1 MRAVINEYAE
11 ALFMLAQESGL
22 TDEFS
27 KQLKTVKHA
36 FRNNPDY
43 VLLLSAPGIPK
54 EERAS
59 LVEQSFSDCHEYVI
73 SFLRLLC
80 ENGHISG
87 MLDCINEYEAL
98 RKSAQNT
105 LVARVTSAVELND
118 KQKSAIKEK
127 LQKRSGK
134 KVQLKCRVDNKIIG
148 GLVIE
153 MDGRIMDGSIKRGLH
168 DIREVIK

>member
-1 MRAVINEYAE
+1 
-11 ALFMLAQESGL
+11 MLAQENGL

-27 KQLKTVKHA
+27 KQLKTVKRE
-36 FRNNPDY
+36 FRENPDY

-54 EERAS
+54 AERIS
-59 LVEQSFSDCHEYVI
+59 LIEQSFSGCHEYVL
-73 SFLRLLC
+73 SLLRLLC
-80 ENGHISG
+80 ENGRIG
-87 MLDCINEYEAL
+87 GVLDCIKDYESL

-118 KQKSAIKEK
+118 GEKAAITEK
-127 LQKRSGK
+127 LQKSSGK
-134 KVQLKCRVDNKIIG
+134 KVQLKCRVDDKILG
-148 GLVIE
+148 GLIIE